1 MQQSKEQRV
10 HGVFEKI
17 YKNYDQMNSVIS
29 FQRHKAWR
37 KDTMKR
43 MNVQKGTKAL
53 DVCCG
58 TADWT
63 LAMAEAVG
71 ETGEAVGLDFSQNM
85 LKIGEEKVKNSHFP
99 NITLLHG
106 NAMELPFEDN
116 SFDYVT
122 IGFGLRNVPDYLQV
136 LKEMQRVV
144 KPGGK
149 VVCLETSQPTMIG
162 YRQMYLLYFKYI
174 MPALGK
180 MVAKSYDE
188 YSWLQESARD
198 FPGQKQL
205 ADMFREAGLT
215 DVEVKSYTGGVAAMH
230 LGYKR

>member
-85 LKIGEEKVKNSHFP
+85 LKIGEEKVKNSPFP

>member
-85 LKIGEEKVKNSHFP
+85 LKIGEEKVKNSLFQILP
-99 NITLLHG
+99 YYMAMQWNFLLKIIH
-106 NAMELPFEDN
+106 L
-116 SFDYVT
+116 
-122 IGFGLRNVPDYLQV
+122 
-136 LKEMQRVV
+136 
-144 KPGGK
+144 
-149 VVCLETSQPTMIG
+149 TM
-162 YRQMYLLYFKYI
+162 
-174 MPALGK
+174 
-180 MVAKSYDE
+180 
-188 YSWLQESARD
+188 
-198 FPGQKQL
+198 
-205 ADMFREAGLT
+205 
-215 DVEVKSYTGGVAAMH
+215 
-230 LGYKR
+230 